1 MTIRGILTPSAI
13 VHKETVQMTDY
24 NSLATN
30 PKQFHALTGYTLEEF
45 TALLPT
51 FSACFETQMRTT
63 TLAGKPRQ
71 RPYVN
76 YRNSPLPAMAD
87 KLVFILTYLRKATT
101 QDLFGELF
109 DMPQPVA
116 NQWIHRLHG
125 CLNQALTQ
133 LAATPARVAEDL
145 DLDDDKVKLYFQDGT
160 ERPIARPTDPE
171 EQETYYSGK
180 KKRHTVKNNVL
191 VNAKGEIV
199 LLTATCEGKK
209 HDKKIADEAAF
220 TLPDGSLLYQ
230 DTGFQG
236 FALEGATIFQPMKK
250 PRGGELTID
259 EKTANRLIS
268 RIRVRVEH
276 AINGVKRYRIVKDQL
291 RNWKADFRDQV
302 METCCGL
309 HNFRLRFR
317 PWDYFAVLP
326 KS

>member
-1 MTIRGILTPSAI
+1 
-13 VHKETVQMTDY
+13 MTDY

-30 PKQFHALTGYTLEEF
+30 PKQFHALTGYTMGEF
-45 TALLPT
+45 AALLPT
-51 FSACFETQMRTT
+51 FSTCFETQMRTT

-71 RPYVN
+71 RPYVS
-76 YRNSPLPAMAD
+76 YGNSPLPAMAD

-133 LAATPARVAEDL
+133 LAATPARTAADL
-145 DLDDDKVKLYFQDGT
+145 DLDDDEVKLYFQDGT

-220 TLPDGSLLYQ
+220 TLPEGSLLYQ

-236 FALEGATIFQPMKK
+236 FALEGTTIFQPMKK
-250 PRGGELTID
+250 PRGGELTMD
-259 EKTANRLIS
+259 EKMANRLIS

-291 RNWKADFRDQV
+291 RNWKAGFRDQV

-317 PWDYFAVLP
+317 AWAYFSVLA